1 MAIAVTTQVHDELVA
16 AYNTKQYN
24 VYVMEGS
31 SRSSKT
37 HSIIQFL
44 IKYATLNRGKTRR
57 VAICRLKGTWIEAT
71 VLYDFINVLSAY
83 GLYNSK
89 NHNKTKKI
97 IKLFD
102 TEFWFMGLD
111 DPQKVHGFASDLF
124 WINEAIEAGYDDY
137 TQLMQRCSG
146 FAILDYNPS
155 EEEHWIY
162 DRILKRPQTW
172 YSHSTFR
179 KNQFISPNAKAQ
191 ILSYEPTDENY
202 EAGTA
207 DERKWKIY
215 GLGQRASLEGVVFEK
230 GLHWDTIK
238 EIPEYAKKV
247 HRYGLDFGYTNDPTT
262 IPDIYWGND
271 TRNIYIDEIVYKTGM
286 LNTHIGNVI
295 KQEGLAKVK
304 GWADKAEQKSID
316 EIHLMG
322 CDIHPAEK
330 PPGSVNH
337 GIDIMK
343 RYKIWI
349 TERSINYIRE
359 WRNYTWRQDKNG
371 KWLNEPV
378 DKDNHGIDAS
388 RYVFYMEKGQEMTE
402 EVKQKTAQALASMRM
417 GGRRRIRR

>member
-1 MAIAVTTQVHDELVA
+1 MPIAVTTQVHDELIE
-16 AYNTKQYN
+16 AYNAKKYN

-37 HSIIQFL
+37 HSIIQFF
-44 IKYATLNRGKTRR
+44 IKYAVQNRGRTRR

-71 VLYDFINVLSAY
+71 VLFDFINVLSAY
-83 GLYNSK
+83 GLYNTK

-102 TEFWFMGLD
+102 TEFWFIGLD
-111 DPQKVHGFASDLF
+111 DPQKAHGFASDAF

-162 DRILKRPQTW
+162 DRILKRPNTW

-191 ILSYEPTDENY
+191 ILSYEPTEANY
-202 EAGTA
+202 ANGTA

-215 GLGQRASLEGVVFEK
+215 GLGQRASLEGVIFEY
-230 GLHWDTIK
+230 GTHWEIIK
-238 EIPEYAKKV
+238 EVPEYAKKY
-247 HRYGLDFGYTNDPTT
+247 HRYGLDFGYTNDPTAIT
-262 IPDIYWGND
+262 DMYWGNESKD
-271 TRNIYIDEIVYKTGM
+271 VFIDEIVYKTGL
-286 LNTHIGNVI
+286 LNPDIGRI
-295 KQEGLAKVK
+295 IQQEGLARTK
-304 GWADKAEQKSID
+304 GWADRAEQKSID
-316 EIHLMG
+316 EIHLMD
-322 CDIHPAEK
+322 CDIHPADK
-330 PPGSVNH
+330 PPGSVNL

-343 RYKIWI
+343 RHKVYI
-349 TERSINYIRE
+349 TERSLNFIKE

-378 DKDNHGIDAS
+378 DKDNHGIDAT
-388 RYVFYMEKGQEMTE
+388 RYVFFMEKGQNQSQ
-402 EVKQKTAQALASMRM
+402 EVKDRTAKAMASMRM
-417 GGRRRIRR
+417 GGRRRVRR